1 MKVTHIG
8 VFFSARQIIE
18 GDDERFGSNAG
29 YRLSHPTDEGSLW
42 ANCDSQKPALEM
54 VDKGYMRE
62 NPIASSEPG
71 LVKLSSKDPQL
82 SMNTLQM
89 LGFSTEG
96 GEVNVYGLKI
106 MLEAG
111 PNNFHLGIHF
121 ETLGQK
127 MAWCK
132 NHGIEV
138 KEPKVPTVAEYGGLI
153 LEMTHGLQ
161 WRDTHGQ
168 QIQPTGRQRHR

>member
-1 MKVTHIG
+1 
-8 VFFSARQIIE
+8 
-18 GDDERFGSNAG
+18 
-29 YRLSHPTDEGSLW
+29 
-42 ANCDSQKPALEM
+42 M
-54 VDKGYMRE
+54 VDKGNLKE

-89 LGFSTEG
+89 LGFSTKG
-96 GEVNVYGLKI
+96 GKVNVNGLKI

-121 ETLGQK
+121 ETLGKK
-127 MAWCK
+127 MTWC
-132 NHGIEV
+132 NNRGIKVTEA
-138 KEPKVPTVAEYGGLI
+138 KVPTVAEYVALI

-161 WRDTHGQ
+161 WRDTHRQ
-168 QIQPTGRQRHR
+168 QIKPTGRQRHR